1 MTKARSGERSAAK
14 EGREGPGS
22 GPVGPG
28 ARAPRLET
36 PTRAC
41 ALEQRGA
48 APWSGGAGRRV
59 PDT

>member
-1 MTKARSGERSAAK
+1 MAKARSGERSAEK

-22 GPVGPG
+22 GPGWLE

-36 PTRAC
+36 PTRAY

-48 APWSGGAGRRV
+48 APRSGGAGRRV